1 MGGGSSTEYITPIIE
16 VRADPQLLANLET
29 IKAQTQSLK
38 GSITKLEQ
46 DIEIARVEANKKND
60 PKFYLQL
67 QEEAFDRFVD
77 QLGTMSF
84 TKPIQKSSSA

>member
-16 VRADPQLLANLET
+16 VRADPLLLANLET

-46 DIEIARVEANKKND
+46 DIEIARV
-60 PKFYLQL
+60 
-67 QEEAFDRFVD
+67 
-77 QLGTMSF
+77 
-84 TKPIQKSSSA
+84 